1 MPLVGG
7 LLGVALLG
15 VSRVIAGGSDPLTAL
30 HWGLTWLGAA
40 VLVVAG
46 FASLPLLPLDG
57 GRIVR
62 AVAWRLTGDLD
73 RSTRLTT
80 TVGRGFGYLV
90 LGAGLVATFIGELLL
105 GIWLL
110 LLGWLATR
118 VARAGAERARLE
130 RLTAG
135 LLVSDAIDRE
145 PPTVGPALTVDA
157 LMAQDDRDDARG
169 VYPVVEDGRL
179 LGVVFAT
186 RIARRTRRRWADQ
199 HASDVMVPRARLRT
213 LREGDPLLEAVVRL
227 EGGHVAAFP
236 VVADDD
242 PTRLVG
248 LVNRD
253 DVLERLRAR
262 QAVVDARV
270 GEARRATRG

>member
-1 MPLVGG
+1 M
-7 LLGVALLG
+7 
-15 VSRVIAGGSDPLTAL
+15 
-30 HWGLTWLGAA
+30 
-40 VLVVAG
+40 
-46 FASLPLLPLDG
+46 
-57 GRIVR
+57 
-62 AVAWRLTGDLD
+62 
-73 RSTRLTT
+73 
-80 TVGRGFGYLV
+80 

-145 PPTVGPALTVDA
+145 PPTIGPALTVDA

-179 LGVVFAT
+179 LGVVFTT